1 MLVKNVEQIFS
12 FVLEMMG
19 TCIYFRV
26 QLPALFLLFWR
37 IVFIFLLLLAF
48 FYFFFIVPYTLLWLI
63 MRFAC
68 AKRQNRVMVFEVL
81 VVAFCKSR
89 IGFQFFQQ
97 AIIWGW
103 K

>member
-1 MLVKNVEQIFS
+1 MMLVKNVEQIFS

-48 FYFFFIVPYTLLWLI
+48 FYFFFYSPLYPSMANHAIRLCEK
-63 MRFAC
+63 A
-68 AKRQNRVMVFEVL
+68 
-81 VVAFCKSR
+81 KSR
-89 IGFQFFQQ
+89 DGI
-97 AIIWGW
+97 
-103 K
+103 